1 MYRTATQYFDGP
13 RHIGRQIMKR
23 GVFQRAAALSDAAHV
38 DADSLEP
45 AGSEGACQIVKVTDA
60 AARVREKYDWI
71 A

>member
-1 MYRTATQYFDGP
+1 MCRTATQYFDGP
-13 RHIGRQIMKR
+13 GYIGRQIVKR

-45 AGSEGACQIVKVTDA
+45 ADSEGACQIVKVADTA
-60 AARVREKYDWI
+60 AGIREKYDWV